1 MNGISLLTVDIVT
14 MAFTRGIIQMM
25 LGGLLLYLGSGRLN
39 DRAAIWWALG
49 FLLNGVSLFA
59 FSIEVPQ
66 AWELFRNALNHVAIG
81 FSTVF
86 FLMGFW
92 HFAHRPLKPWL
103 LVLLVIFPAISIVAW
118 EILWPNARFRVLT
131 TASGQVVYL
140 LALQHA
146 LTAPLRSELA
156 RIFRRLRYVVIIYLI
171 IFVWSYAGL
180 IEILPTTAR
189 QSLDYHRSI
198 FTIASLLFMLILAVG
213 CLALKF
219 ASLAAKNSDLAM
231 RDWLTGLL
239 NRRGFFNEIESG
251 NRTHQDNNQA
261 ILVAID
267 IDHFKKINDLEGHAA
282 GDQVL
287 QEFADLLKSYD
298 NDKRLIARMG
308 GEEFLITLY
317 DLSEREALALAED
330 IRQQVEK
337 SKVSISN
344 QKTIQ
349 FTISIGIY
357 PMGQQDKI
365 EQGLSQADKALYKA
379 KRQGRNQVV
388 MAKNLS

>member
-1 MNGISLLTVDIVT
+1 MNGISILTVDIVT

-66 AWELFRNALNHVAIG
+66 AWELFRNALNHMAIG
-81 FSTVF
+81 FSSVF

-92 HFAHRPLKPWL
+92 QFGQQSIKPWL
-103 LVLLVIFPAISIVAW
+103 LVLLLVFPAISIVAW
-118 EILWPNARFRVLT
+118 ELLWPNARFRVLT

-146 LTAPLRSELA
+146 LSVPLRSELA

-180 IEILPTTAR
+180 IEVLPTTAR

-198 FTIASLLFMLILAVG
+198 FTIASLLFMLTLAVG

-219 ASLAAKNSDLAM
+219 ASLAARNSDLAM
-231 RDWLTGLL
+231 RDWLTGLF
-239 NRRGFFNEIESG
+239 NRRGFFNAIESG
-251 NRTHQDNNQA
+251 NRANQDNNQA
-261 ILVAID
+261 ILLAID
-267 IDHFKKINDLEGHAA
+267 IDRFKKINDLDGHAA
-282 GDQVL
+282 GDHVL
-287 QEFADLLKSYD
+287 QEFADLLKTYD

-317 DLSEREALALAED
+317 DLSEREALTLAEN
-330 IRQQVEK
+330 IRQQVAQM
-337 SKVSISN
+337 SVSVAH

-349 FTISIGIY
+349 FTISIGVY
-357 PMGQQDKI
+357 QVTQKEKI
-365 EQGLSQADKALYKA
+365 EQGLSHADKALYKA

-388 MAKNLS
+388 LAKNLS

>member
-14 MAFTRGIIQMM
+14 MAFTRGIIQIM
-25 LGGLLLYLGSGRLN
+25 LGGLLLYLGTGRLN

-66 AWELFRNALNHVAIG
+66 GWELFRNALNHLAIG
-81 FSTVF
+81 FGSVF

-92 HFAHRPLKPWL
+92 HFGQQSVKPWL
-103 LVLLVIFPAISIVAW
+103 LVLLLVFPAISIVAW

-131 TASGQVVYL
+131 TAGGQVVYL

-146 LTAPLRSELA
+146 LSAPLRTELA
-156 RIFRRLRYVVIIYLI
+156 RIYRRLRYVVVIYLI

-189 QSLDYHRSI
+189 QSLDYHRSV
-198 FTIASLLFMLILAVG
+198 FTIASLLYMLILAVG

-219 ASLAAKNSDLAM
+219 ASLAARNSDLAK

-239 NRRGFFNEIESG
+239 NRRGFFNAIESG
-251 NRTHQDNNQA
+251 NRTTQDKNQA
-261 ILVAID
+261 VLLAID
-267 IDHFKKINDLEGHAA
+267 IDRFKSINDDEGHAA

-287 QEFADLLKSYD
+287 KEFADLLKTFD

-308 GEEFLITLY
+308 GEEFLITLF
-317 DLSEREALALAED
+317 DLSEREALALAEN
-330 IRQQVEK
+330 IRQQVAQM
-337 SKVSISN
+337 SVSVAH

-349 FTISIGIY
+349 FTISIGVY
-357 PMGQQDKI
+357 QMSQKEKI
-365 EQGLSQADKALYKA
+365 EQGLSHADKALYKA

-388 MAKNLS
+388 LASNI